1 MTVETI
7 LHRLHRNGKEHP
19 NAPAYHEKQNGQWEV
34 SSWSKYLAEV
44 RQATRALITLGLQPG
59 GAVAILGFNRP
70 EWAIF
75 DLAAMLAGGVAAG
88 IYTTNSPSEVKYIVE
103 HAEASLILLED
114 ESQLAKIREV
124 RQDLACLKHVV
135 MMRGNPSF
143 PDALSWADFMAEAS
157 KTPESLVDQRLNE
170 LKMEQLA
177 TLIYTSGTTGPPK
190 GVMLNHLNLAWT
202 AETAQSLLDLNTEDS
217 VLSYLPLSHI
227 AEQMF
232 TLHAAITAGYQVYYA
247 ESGLKVLDNLKEVR
261 PTVLFGVPRVWERF
275 YNGVTAKL
283 NEATGAKAK
292 IAAWAMG
299 VGRAHLA
306 VLNRGQQPGT
316 WLKIQHGIA
325 NKLFFS
331 KVKAALGVDRVR
343 HGVSGAAP
351 VAKEIL
357 EFFSGLDLPV
367 YEVYGQSEGSGPTT
381 TNRPGA
387 TKYGTVGP
395 AWPGVQVR
403 LAEDGEI
410 QVKGNNVFMG
420 YYRNEESTAET
431 LTSDGWL
438 LSGDLGQFDAEGF
451 LSIVG
456 RKKEIIITSG
466 GKNIAPKNIEAA
478 LKNIPLIGDA
488 VVIGDNRRFIAALL
502 SLEPEAAEKFAAEH
516 NLSRENLHQNPKVI
530 EAVQK
535 GIDAEVNPQFAK
547 VEQVRA
553 FRILDR
559 PLSVEHGE
567 LTPTLKVKR
576 KVVNEHFA
584 EIIENMYKE

>member
-7 LHRLHRNGKEHP
+7 LHRLHRIGKEQP
-19 NAPAYHEKQNGQWEV
+19 NAPAYHEKRNGTWEV
-34 SSWSKYLAEV
+34 SSWSKYLSEV
-44 RQATRALITLGLQPG
+44 RQAARALIALGVEPG
-59 GAVAILGFNRP
+59 GAVTILGFNRP

-88 IYTTNSPSEVKYIVE
+88 IYTTNSPTEVKYIVE
-103 HAEASLILLED
+103 HAEASVILLED
-114 ESQLAKIREV
+114 EGQLAKIREV
-124 RQDLACLKHVV
+124 RDDLACLKHIV
-135 MMRGNPSF
+135 MMKGNPAY
-143 PDALSWADFMAEAS
+143 PDALSWDDFMAEGN
-157 KTPESLVDQRLNE
+157 KTPETLIGQRLNE

-202 AETAQSLLDLNTEDS
+202 AETAQALLDLNVSDS

-232 TLHAAITAGYQVYYA
+232 TLHAAVTAGYQVYYA

-283 NEATGAKAK
+283 QEATGAKAK
-292 IAAWAMG
+292 IATWALG

-325 NKLFFS
+325 NKLFFG

-351 VAKEIL
+351 IAKEIL
-357 EFFSGLDLPV
+357 EFFSGLDLPI
-367 YEVYGQSEGSGPTT
+367 YEVYGQSEDSGPTT
-381 TNRPGA
+381 VNRPGA
-387 TKYGTVGP
+387 TKYGSVGQ

-420 YYRNEESTAET
+420 YYRNPESTAET
-431 LTSDGWL
+431 LTADGWL
-438 LSGDLGQFDAEGF
+438 LSGDLGQFDSEGY
-451 LSIVG
+451 LTIVG

-478 LKNIPLIGDA
+478 LKNLTLVGDA
-488 VVIGDNRRFIAALL
+488 VVIGDNRRFIAALI

-516 NLSRENLHQNPKVI
+516 NLSRENLHQNPQMVA
-530 EAVQK
+530 AVQK
-535 GIDAEVNPQFAK
+535 GIDSEVNSLFAK

-576 KVVNEHFA
+576 KVVNQHFA
-584 EIIENMYKE
+584 EIIEEMYKE